1 MANIQK
7 PMTQVWLTRE
17 ENFLIEVVRKVIWG
31 SVEVIIK
38 NGDIKVVKKII
49 ETYNIEKDLA
59 VDKRT

>member
-1 MANIQK
+1 
-7 PMTQVWLTRE
+7 MTQVWLTRE